1 MANITTNNTQVF
13 NNPEFGR
20 VRATLHDGDAWFV
33 GKDVAEILGY
43 SKHRDAIRKYVE
55 ERHRTDKLPIRDDLG
70 RTQRPICVNEFGAWS
85 LIEHSGFHKADRFK
99 HWITSGILPK
109 VYRSSETDAVVE
121 AVEKVKT
128 ENAKSAIQ
136 IFENSEFGKVRV
148 VDVDGEP
155 WLVGKDVAEIL
166 GYKNSRKAIKDH
178 VSDHDKTDGVTIR
191 DSIGREQKPICINES
206 GLYSLVMSSKLPAA
220 EKFQHW
226 VTSEVIPSIRK
237 HGGYIAGQNEMSDME
252 LLSRA
257 LLLVKNQ
264 LDDRNRQ
271 IEEMQPKVIFADA
284 VETSSTSVL
293 IGDFAKL
300 LKQNGIDIGQTRLFE
315 WLRNN
320 GYLMRVKGERRN
332 MPTQRS
338 MEMKLFEIKES
349 VIEHKDGH
357 LTIIRTPKVTG
368 KGQIYFAN
376 KFLQDRFLQE

>member
-1 MANITTNNTQVF
+1 MANITTNNTQTF
-13 NNPEFGR
+13 ENPEFGR

-70 RTQRPICVNEFGAWS
+70 RTQRPICVNEFGAQS

-99 HWITSGILPK
+99 HWITSGILPN
-109 VYRSSETDAVVE
+109 VYRSGEAEAEADAE
-121 AVEKVKT
+121 AVENT
-128 ENAKSAIQ
+128 ENAMQVFNNA
-136 IFENSEFGKVRV
+136 EFGKVRV

-155 WLVGKDVAEIL
+155 WLVGKDITKIL
-166 GYKNSRKAIKDH
+166 GYKNSRDALRKH
-178 VSDHDKTDGVTIR
+178 VSDADKGVANCDTL
-191 DSIGREQKPICINES
+191 GGKQKMIVINES
-206 GLYSLVMSSKLPAA
+206 GLYSLALASKLPAA
-220 EKFQHW
+220 EKFRHW

-376 KFLQDRFLQE
+376 KFLQDRFSQE

>member
-1 MANITTNNTQVF
+1 MTNITTNNTQTF
-13 NNPEFGR
+13 ENPEFGR
-20 VRATLHDGDAWFV
+20 VRATLHNGDAWFV

-43 SKHRDAIRKYVE
+43 SKHRDAIRKYVDE
-55 ERHRTDKLPIRDDLG
+55 SDRTDKLPIRDDLG
-70 RTQRPICVNEFGAWS
+70 RTQRPICVNESGVYS
-85 LIEHSGFHKADRFK
+85 LIFPSKLPIAKRFRHWMTNEVLPEMHQSAENEPAPSGS
-99 HWITSGILPK
+99 SG
-109 VYRSSETDAVVE
+109 
-121 AVEKVKT
+121 
-128 ENAKSAIQ
+128 IQ
-136 IFENSEFGKVRV
+136 IFENPEFGKVRV
-148 VDVDGEP
+148 VEVAGEP
-155 WLVGKDVAEIL
+155 WFVGKDVAEIL
-166 GYKNSRKAIKDH
+166 GYSKARNAIAAHVDNSDKALAPIQGGC
-178 VSDHDKTDGVTIR
+178 STGTQNTTI
-191 DSIGREQKPICINES
+191 INES
-206 GLYSLVMSSKLPAA
+206 GIYSLVLSSKLPSAQ
-220 EKFQHW
+220 KFKHW

-376 KFLQDRFLQE
+376 KFLQDRFSQE

>member
-1 MANITTNNTQVF
+1 MTDITTNNTQTF
-13 NNPEFGR
+13 ENPEFGR
-20 VRATLHDGDAWFV
+20 VRATLHNGDAWFV

-55 ERHRTDKLPIRDDLG
+55 EGHRTDKLPIRDDLG

-109 VYRSSETDAVVE
+109 VYRSGETDTDAE

-128 ENAKSAIQ
+128 ENAKSAMQ

-155 WLVGKDVAEIL
+155 WLVGKDVTEIL
-166 GYKNSRKAIKDH
+166 GYKNSRDALRKH
-178 VSDHDKTDGVTIR
+178 VRDTDKGVTNC
-191 DSIGREQKPICINES
+191 DTLGGKQKMTVINES

>member
-1 MANITTNNTQVF
+1 MANITTNNTQTF
-13 NNPEFGR
+13 ENPEFGR

-43 SKHRDAIRKYVE
+43 SKHRDAIRKYVDE
-55 ERHRTDKLPIRDDLG
+55 SDRTDKLPIRDDLG
-70 RTQRPICVNEFGAWS
+70 RTQRPICVNESGVYS
-85 LIEHSGFHKADRFK
+85 LIFPSKLPIAKKFRHWMTNEVLPEMHQSVWNEPTPSG
-99 HWITSGILPK
+99 
-109 VYRSSETDAVVE
+109 
-121 AVEKVKT
+121 
-128 ENAKSAIQ
+128 SAGIQ

-148 VDVDGEP
+148 VDIDGEP
-155 WLVGKDVAEIL
+155 WFVGRDVAEIL
-166 GYKNSRKAIKDH
+166 GYAKARNAITAHVDEDDKKDAPIQG
-178 VSDHDKTDGVTIR
+178 TPGGTQQMTI
-191 DSIGREQKPICINES
+191 INES
-206 GLYSLVMSSKLPAA
+206 GLYSLVLSSKMPNAK
-220 EKFQHW
+220 KFKRW

-315 WLRNN
+315 WMRNN

-357 LTIIRTPKVTG
+357 ITIIRTPKVTG

>member
-1 MANITTNNTQVF
+1 MSNITTNNTQVF
-13 NNPEFGR
+13 SNPEFGR
-20 VRATLHDGDAWFV
+20 VRV
-33 GKDVAEILGY
+33 
-43 SKHRDAIRKYVE
+43 
-55 ERHRTDKLPIRDDLG
+55 
-70 RTQRPICVNEFGAWS
+70 
-85 LIEHSGFHKADRFK
+85 IEK
-99 HWITSGILPK
+99 
-109 VYRSSETDAVVE
+109 
-121 AVEKVKT
+121 
-128 ENAKSAIQ
+128 
-136 IFENSEFGKVRV
+136 
-148 VDVDGEP
+148 DGEP
-155 WLVGKDVAEIL
+155 WFIGKDVAEIL

-178 VSDHDKTDGVTIR
+178 CKHSEMWLGKDSLGRLQEFKIIPESDLYRLAAKSKLPGADRFESWVFDGVLPEMHQSVWDEPTPSGSAGIQIFENPEFGKVRVVEMAGEPWFVGKDVAEILGYSKARNAIAAHVDNSDKALAPIQGGCSTGTQNTTI
-191 DSIGREQKPICINES
+191 INES
-206 GLYSLVMSSKLPAA
+206 GIYSLVLSSKLPSAQ
-220 EKFQHW
+220 KFKHW

-315 WLRNN
+315 WMRNN

-376 KFLQDRFLQE
+376 KFLQDRFSQE

>member
-1 MANITTNNTQVF
+1 MASITSNNTQVF

-20 VRATLHDGDAWFV
+20 VRATLHNGDAWFV

-43 SKHRDAIRKYVE
+43 SKHRDAIRKYVDE
-55 ERHRTDKLPIRDDLG
+55 SDRTDKLPIRDDLG
-70 RTQRPICVNEFGAWS
+70 RTQRPICVNESGVYS
-85 LIEHSGFHKADRFK
+85 LIFPSKLPIAKRFRHWMTNEVLPEMHQSVETEPTPSGS
-99 HWITSGILPK
+99 SG
-109 VYRSSETDAVVE
+109 
-121 AVEKVKT
+121 
-128 ENAKSAIQ
+128 IQ
-136 IFENSEFGKVRV
+136 IFENPEFGKVRV

-155 WLVGKDVAEIL
+155 WFVGKDVAEIL
-166 GYKNSRKAIKDH
+166 GYSKARNAIAAH
-178 VSDHDKTDGVTIR
+178 VDESDKALAPIQGGCSTGIQNTTI
-191 DSIGREQKPICINES
+191 INES
-206 GLYSLVMSSKLPAA
+206 GIYSLVLSSKLPGAQ
-220 EKFQHW
+220 KFKHW

-315 WLRNN
+315 WMRNN

-349 VIEHKDGH
+349 IIEHKDGH
-357 LTIIRTPKVTG
+357 ITIIRTPKVTG

-376 KFLQDRFLQE
+376 KFLQDKFLQE

>member
-1 MANITTNNTQVF
+1 MA
-13 NNPEFGR
+13 
-20 VRATLHDGDAWFV
+20 RA
-33 GKDVAEILGY
+33 LGY
-43 SKHRDAIRKYVE
+43 TNPSKATNDHCKHSEMWWDNDSLGRPQRFKIIPESDLYRLAAKS
-55 ERHRTDKLPIRDDLG
+55 KLPG
-70 RTQRPICVNEFGAWS
+70 
-85 LIEHSGFHKADRFK
+85 ADRF
-99 HWITSGILPK
+99 
-109 VYRSSETDAVVE
+109 
-121 AVEKVKT
+121 
-128 ENAKSAIQ
+128 
-136 IFENSEFGKVRV
+136 
-148 VDVDGEP
+148 
-155 WLVGKDVAEIL
+155 
-166 GYKNSRKAIKDH
+166 
-178 VSDHDKTDGVTIR
+178 
-191 DSIGREQKPICINES
+191 ES
-206 GLYSLVMSSKLPAA
+206 
-220 EKFQHW
+220 W
-226 VTSEVIPSIRK
+226 VFDEVIPSIRK

-376 KFLQDRFLQE
+376 KFLQDRFSQE

>member
-1 MANITTNNTQVF
+1 MANITTNNTQTF
-13 NNPEFGR
+13 ENPEFGR
-20 VRATLHDGDAWFV
+20 VRATLHNGDAWFV

-43 SKHRDAIRKYVE
+43 SKHRDAIRKYVDE
-55 ERHRTDKLPIRDDLG
+55 SDRTDKLPIRDDLG
-70 RTQRPICVNEFGAWS
+70 RTQRPICVNESGVYS
-85 LIEHSGFHKADRFK
+85 LIFPSKLPIAKRFRHWMTNEVLPEMHQSAENEPAPSGS
-99 HWITSGILPK
+99 SG
-109 VYRSSETDAVVE
+109 
-121 AVEKVKT
+121 
-128 ENAKSAIQ
+128 IQ
-136 IFENSEFGKVRV
+136 IFENPEFGKVRV
-148 VDVDGEP
+148 VEVAGEP
-155 WLVGKDVAEIL
+155 WFVGKDVAEIL
-166 GYKNSRKAIKDH
+166 GYSKARNAIAAHVDNSDKALAPIQGGC
-178 VSDHDKTDGVTIR
+178 STGTQNTTI
-191 DSIGREQKPICINES
+191 INES
-206 GLYSLVMSSKLPAA
+206 GIYSLVLSSKLPSAQ
-220 EKFQHW
+220 KFKHW

-376 KFLQDRFLQE
+376 KFLQDRFSQE

>member
-1 MANITTNNTQVF
+1 MTDITTNNTQVF
-13 NNPEFGR
+13 SNPEFGKVR
-20 VRATLHDGDAWFV
+20 VIEKDGDPWFV

-55 ERHRTDKLPIRDDLG
+55 ERHKTDKLPIRDDLG
-70 RTQRPICVNEFGAWS
+70 RTQRPICVNEFGAQS

-99 HWITSGILPK
+99 HWITSGILPN
-109 VYRSSETDAVVE
+109 VYRSGEADADAK
-121 AVEKVKT
+121 AVENT
-128 ENAKSAIQ
+128 ENAMRVFNNA
-136 IFENSEFGKVRV
+136 EFGKVRV

-155 WLVGKDVAEIL
+155 WLVGKDITEIL
-166 GYKNSRKAIKDH
+166 GYKNSRDALRKH
-178 VSDHDKTDGVTIR
+178 VSDADKGVANCDTL
-191 DSIGREQKPICINES
+191 GGKQKMIVINES
-206 GLYSLVMSSKLPAA
+206 GLYSLALASKLPAA
-220 EKFQHW
+220 EKFRHW

>member
-1 MANITTNNTQVF
+1 MANITTNNTQVI

-20 VRATLHDGDAWFV
+20 VRATLHNGDAWFV

-70 RTQRPICVNEFGAWS
+70 RTQRPICVNEFGAQS

-99 HWITSGILPK
+99 HWITSDILPN
-109 VYRSSETDAVVE
+109 VYRSGEAEADAE
-121 AVEKVKT
+121 AVENT
-128 ENAKSAIQ
+128 ENAMQVFNNA
-136 IFENSEFGKVRV
+136 EFGKVRV

-155 WLVGKDVAEIL
+155 WLVGKDITEIL
-166 GYKNSRKAIKDH
+166 GYKNSRDALRKH
-178 VSDHDKTDGVTIR
+178 VSDADKGVANCDTL
-191 DSIGREQKPICINES
+191 GGKQKMIVINES
-206 GLYSLVMSSKLPAA
+206 GLYSLALASKLPAA
-220 EKFQHW
+220 EKFRHW

-320 GYLMRVKGERRN
+320 GYLMRVKGERHN

>member
-1 MANITTNNTQVF
+1 MANITTNNTQTF
-13 NNPEFGR
+13 ENPEFGR

-43 SKHRDAIRKYVE
+43 SKHRDAIRKYVDE
-55 ERHRTDKLPIRDDLG
+55 SDRTDKLPIRDDLG
-70 RTQRPICVNEFGAWS
+70 RTQRPICVNESGVYS
-85 LIEHSGFHKADRFK
+85 LIFPSKLPIAKRFRHWMTNEVLPEMHQSVENEPTPNGSSG
-99 HWITSGILPK
+99 
-109 VYRSSETDAVVE
+109 
-121 AVEKVKT
+121 
-128 ENAKSAIQ
+128 IQ
-136 IFENSEFGKVRV
+136 IFENPEFGKVRV
-148 VDVDGEP
+148 VEVAGEP
-155 WLVGKDVAEIL
+155 WFVGKDVAEIL
-166 GYKNSRKAIKDH
+166 GYSKARNAIAAH
-178 VSDHDKTDGVTIR
+178 VDDSDKALAPIQGGCSTGTQNTTI
-191 DSIGREQKPICINES
+191 INES
-206 GLYSLVMSSKLPAA
+206 GIYSLVLSSKLPSAQ
-220 EKFQHW
+220 KFRHW

-315 WLRNN
+315 WMRNN

>member
-1 MANITTNNTQVF
+1 MANITTNNTQTF
-13 NNPEFGR
+13 ENPEFGR
-20 VRATLHDGDAWFV
+20 VRATLHNGDAWFV

-43 SKHRDAIRKYVE
+43 NKHRDAIRKYVD
-55 ERHRTDKLPIRDDLG
+55 ERQRTDKLPIRDDLG

-85 LIEHSGFHKADRFK
+85 LIEHSGFHRADKFK

-109 VYRSSETDAVVE
+109 VYRSGEADAEPVE
-121 AVEKVKT
+121 NIKT
-128 ENAKSAIQ
+128 AIQ
-136 IFENSEFGKVRV
+136 IFESPEFGKVRV
-148 VDVDGEP
+148 VEKDGEP
-155 WLVGKDVAEIL
+155 WFIANEVARAL
-166 GYKNSRKAIKDH
+166 GYTNPSKATNDH
-178 VSDHDKTDGVTIR
+178 CKHSEMWRDNDSLGRPQQFKIIPESD
-191 DSIGREQKPICINES
+191 
-206 GLYSLVMSSKLPAA
+206 LYRLAAKSKLPGA
-220 EKFQHW
+220 ERFESW
-226 VTSEVIPSIRK
+226 VFDEVIPSIRK

-315 WLRNN
+315 WMRNN

-349 VIEHKDGH
+349 IIEHKDGH
-357 LTIIRTPKVTG
+357 ITIIRTPKVTG

-376 KFLQDRFLQE
+376 KFLQDKFLQE

>member
-1 MANITTNNTQVF
+1 MANITTNNTQTF
-13 NNPEFGR
+13 ENPEFGR
-20 VRATLHDGDAWFV
+20 VRATLHNGDAWFV

-43 SKHRDAIRKYVE
+43 SKHRDAIRKYVDE
-55 ERHRTDKLPIRDDLG
+55 SDRTDKLPIRDDLG
-70 RTQRPICVNEFGAWS
+70 RTQRPICVNESGVYS
-85 LIEHSGFHKADRFK
+85 LIFPSKLPIAKRFRHWMTNEVLPEMHQSVETEPTPSGS
-99 HWITSGILPK
+99 SG
-109 VYRSSETDAVVE
+109 
-121 AVEKVKT
+121 
-128 ENAKSAIQ
+128 IQ
-136 IFENSEFGKVRV
+136 IFENPEFGKVRV

-155 WLVGKDVAEIL
+155 WFVGKDVAEIL
-166 GYKNSRKAIKDH
+166 GYSKARNAIAAH
-178 VSDHDKTDGVTIR
+178 VDESDKALAPIQGGCSTGIQNTTI
-191 DSIGREQKPICINES
+191 INES
-206 GLYSLVMSSKLPAA
+206 GIYSLVLSSKLPSAQ
-220 EKFQHW
+220 KFRHW

-376 KFLQDRFLQE
+376 KFLQDKFLQE

>member
-1 MANITTNNTQVF
+1 MTNNTSNNTQVF
-13 NNPEFGR
+13 NNPEFGKVR
-20 VRATLHDGDAWFV
+20 VIEKDGEPWFV
-33 GKDVAEILGY
+33 GKDVADILGY
-43 SKHRDAIRKYVE
+43 QNGSRDINRYVDEENKALAPIQGGCSTGTQNTMIISEYGLYSLVLSSKMPNAQKFRRWIASEIKHKMHRS
-55 ERHRTDKLPIRDDLG
+55 H
-70 RTQRPICVNEFGAWS
+70 
-85 LIEHSGFHKADRFK
+85 
-99 HWITSGILPK
+99 
-109 VYRSSETDAVVE
+109 ETDTNVE

-155 WLVGKDVAEIL
+155 WFIANEVARAL
-166 GYKNSRKAIKDH
+166 GYTNPSKATNDH
-178 VSDHDKTDGVTIR
+178 CKHSEMWRGNDSLGRPQQFKIIPESD
-191 DSIGREQKPICINES
+191 
-206 GLYSLVMSSKLPAA
+206 LYRLAAKSKLPGADRF
-220 EKFQHW
+220 ESW
-226 VTSEVIPSIRK
+226 VFDEVIPSIRK

-315 WLRNN
+315 WMRNN

>member
-1 MANITTNNTQVF
+1 MTDITTNNTQTF
-13 NNPEFGR
+13 ENPEFGR
-20 VRATLHDGDAWFV
+20 VRATLHNGDAWFV

-109 VYRSSETDAVVE
+109 VYRSSETDAVVN

-128 ENAKSAIQ
+128 ENAKSAMQ

-155 WLVGKDVAEIL
+155 WFIANEVARAL
-166 GYKNSRKAIKDH
+166 GYTNPSKATNDH
-178 VSDHDKTDGVTIR
+178 CKHSEMWWDNDSLGRPQRFKIIPESD
-191 DSIGREQKPICINES
+191 
-206 GLYSLVMSSKLPAA
+206 LYRLAAKSKLPGADRF
-220 EKFQHW
+220 ESW
-226 VTSEVIPSIRK
+226 VFDEVIPSIRK

>member
-1 MANITTNNTQVF
+1 MTNITTNNTQVF
-13 NNPEFGR
+13 NNPEFGKVR
-20 VRATLHDGDAWFV
+20 VVEKDGEPWFV
-33 GKDVAEILGY
+33 GRDVAEILGY
-43 SKHRDAIRKYVE
+43 AKARNAITAHVDEDDKKDA
-55 ERHRTDKLPIRDDLG
+55 PIQG
-70 RTQRPICVNEFGAWS
+70 TPGGTQ
-85 LIEHSGFHKADRFK
+85 
-99 HWITSGILPK
+99 
-109 VYRSSETDAVVE
+109 
-121 AVEKVKT
+121 
-128 ENAKSAIQ
+128 Q
-136 IFENSEFGKVRV
+136 M
-148 VDVDGEP
+148 
-155 WLVGKDVAEIL
+155 
-166 GYKNSRKAIKDH
+166 
-178 VSDHDKTDGVTIR
+178 TI
-191 DSIGREQKPICINES
+191 INES
-206 GLYSLVMSSKLPAA
+206 GLYSLVLSSKMPNAK
-220 EKFQHW
+220 KFKRW

-332 MPTQRS
+332 MPAQRS

>member
-1 MANITTNNTQVF
+1 MASITTNNTQVF

-20 VRATLHDGDAWFV
+20 VRATLHNGDAWFV

-109 VYRSSETDAVVE
+109 VYRSGETDTDAE

-128 ENAKSAIQ
+128 ENAKSAIL

-148 VDVDGEP
+148 IEKDGEP
-155 WLVGKDVAEIL
+155 WFIANEVARAL
-166 GYKNSRKAIKDH
+166 GYTNPSKATNDH
-178 VSDHDKTDGVTIR
+178 CKRSEMWWDNDSLGRPQRFKIIPESD
-191 DSIGREQKPICINES
+191 
-206 GLYSLVMSSKLPAA
+206 LYRLAAKSKLPGADRF
-220 EKFQHW
+220 ESW
-226 VTSEVIPSIRK
+226 VFDEVIPSIRK

-376 KFLQDRFLQE
+376 KFLQDKFVQE

>member
-1 MANITTNNTQVF
+1 MTNNTSNNTQTF
-13 NNPEFGR
+13 ENPEFGR
-20 VRATLHDGDAWFV
+20 VRATLHNGDAWFV

-43 SKHRDAIRKYVE
+43 SKHRDAIRKYVDE
-55 ERHRTDKLPIRDDLG
+55 SDRTDKLPIRDDLG
-70 RTQRPICVNEFGAWS
+70 RTQRPICVNESGVYS
-85 LIEHSGFHKADRFK
+85 LIFPSKLPIAKRFRHWMTNEVLPEMHQSVETEPTPSGS
-99 HWITSGILPK
+99 SG
-109 VYRSSETDAVVE
+109 
-121 AVEKVKT
+121 
-128 ENAKSAIQ
+128 IQ
-136 IFENSEFGKVRV
+136 IFENPEFGKVRV
-148 VDVDGEP
+148 VEVAGEP
-155 WLVGKDVAEIL
+155 WFVGKDVAEIL
-166 GYKNSRKAIKDH
+166 GYRNGSRDVNRH
-178 VSDHDKTDGVTIR
+178 VSLEDR
-191 DSIGREQKPICINES
+191 LRYRIGTSGQMREQIIINES
-206 GLYSLVMSSKLPAA
+206 GLYSLVLSSKLPAA
-220 EKFQHW
+220 EKFRHW

-315 WLRNN
+315 WMRNN

-349 VIEHKDGH
+349 IIEHKDGH
-357 LTIIRTPKVTG
+357 ITIIRTPKVTG

-376 KFLQDRFLQE
+376 KFLQDKFLQE

>member
-1 MANITTNNTQVF
+1 MANITTNNTQTF
-13 NNPEFGR
+13 ENPEFGR
-20 VRATLHDGDAWFV
+20 VRATLHNGDAWFV

-70 RTQRPICVNEFGAWS
+70 RTQRPICVNEFGTWS

-109 VYRSSETDAVVE
+109 VYRSGEADVSVVE
-121 AVEKVKT
+121 S
-128 ENAKSAIQ
+128 NKSAIQ
-136 IFENSEFGKVRV
+136 MFESPEFGKVRV

-178 VSDHDKTDGVTIR
+178 VSDRDKTDGVTIR

-226 VTSEVIPSIRK
+226 VTSEVLTSIRK

-376 KFLQDRFLQE
+376 KFLQDRFSQE

>member
-20 VRATLHDGDAWFV
+20 VRVIEKDGEPWFI

-43 SKHRDAIRKYVE
+43 RNGSRDINRYVDEENKALAPIQGGCSTGTQNTMIISEYGLYSLVLSSKMPNAQKFRRWIASEIKHKMHRS
-55 ERHRTDKLPIRDDLG
+55 H
-70 RTQRPICVNEFGAWS
+70 
-85 LIEHSGFHKADRFK
+85 
-99 HWITSGILPK
+99 
-109 VYRSSETDAVVE
+109 ETDTNVE

-128 ENAKSAIQ
+128 ENAESAMQ

-178 VSDHDKTDGVTIR
+178 VSDTDKGVTNC
-191 DSIGREQKPICINES
+191 DTPGGKQKMTVINES

-376 KFLQDRFLQE
+376 KFLQDRFSQE

>member
-13 NNPEFGR
+13 NNPEFGKVR
-20 VRATLHDGDAWFV
+20 VVDVDGDAWFVGKDVTKILGYKNSRDALRKHVSYTDKRIANCDTPGGKQKMIVLNESGLYSLGLSSKMPNAKKFRRWVANEVLPEMHQSVENEPTPSRSSRIQIFESPEFGKVRVVDVDGEPWFV

-43 SKHRDAIRKYVE
+43 SKARNAIAAHVDE
-55 ERHRTDKLPIRDDLG
+55 SDKALAPIQG
-70 RTQRPICVNEFGAWS
+70 GCST
-85 LIEHSGFHKADRFK
+85 
-99 HWITSGILPK
+99 GIQN
-109 VYRSSETDAVVE
+109 T
-121 AVEKVKT
+121 
-128 ENAKSAIQ
+128 
-136 IFENSEFGKVRV
+136 
-148 VDVDGEP
+148 
-155 WLVGKDVAEIL
+155 
-166 GYKNSRKAIKDH
+166 
-178 VSDHDKTDGVTIR
+178 TI
-191 DSIGREQKPICINES
+191 INES
-206 GLYSLVMSSKLPAA
+206 GIYSLVLSSKLPSAQ
-220 EKFQHW
+220 KFRHW

-368 KGQIYFAN
+368 KGQI
-376 KFLQDRFLQE
+376 

>member
-1 MANITTNNTQVF
+1 MANITTNNTQTF
-13 NNPEFGR
+13 ENPEFGR
-20 VRATLHDGDAWFV
+20 VRATLHNGDAWFV

-43 SKHRDAIRKYVE
+43 SKHRDAIRKYVDE
-55 ERHRTDKLPIRDDLG
+55 SDRTDKLPIRDDLG
-70 RTQRPICVNEFGAWS
+70 RTQRPICVNESGVYS
-85 LIEHSGFHKADRFK
+85 LIFPSKLPIAKRFR
-99 HWITSGILPK
+99 HWMTNEVLPEMHQS
-109 VYRSSETDAVVE
+109 VENEPTPSRSSR
-121 AVEKVKT
+121 
-128 ENAKSAIQ
+128 IQ
-136 IFENSEFGKVRV
+136 IFESPEFGKVRV

-155 WLVGKDVAEIL
+155 WFVGKDVAEIL
-166 GYKNSRKAIKDH
+166 GYSKARNAIAAH
-178 VSDHDKTDGVTIR
+178 VDESDKALAPIQGGCSTGIQNTTI
-191 DSIGREQKPICINES
+191 INES
-206 GLYSLVMSSKLPAA
+206 GIYSLVLSSKLPSAQ
-220 EKFQHW
+220 KFRHW

-315 WLRNN
+315 WMRNN

-349 VIEHKDGH
+349 IIEHKDGH

-376 KFLQDRFLQE
+376 KFLQDRFIQE

>member
-1 MANITTNNTQVF
+1 MASITSNNTQVF

-20 VRATLHDGDAWFV
+20 VRATLHNGDAWFV

-43 SKHRDAIRKYVE
+43 SKHRDAIRKYVDE
-55 ERHRTDKLPIRDDLG
+55 SDRTDKLPIRDDLG
-70 RTQRPICVNEFGAWS
+70 RTQRPICVNESGVYS
-85 LIEHSGFHKADRFK
+85 LIFPSKLPIAKRFRHWMTNEVLPEMHQSVETEPTPSGS
-99 HWITSGILPK
+99 SG
-109 VYRSSETDAVVE
+109 
-121 AVEKVKT
+121 
-128 ENAKSAIQ
+128 IQ
-136 IFENSEFGKVRV
+136 IFENPEFGKVRV

-155 WLVGKDVAEIL
+155 WFVGKDVAEIL
-166 GYKNSRKAIKDH
+166 GYSKARNAIAAH
-178 VSDHDKTDGVTIR
+178 VDESDKALAPIQGGCSTGIQNTTI
-191 DSIGREQKPICINES
+191 INES
-206 GLYSLVMSSKLPAA
+206 GIYSLVLSSKLPGAQ
-220 EKFQHW
+220 KFKHW

-315 WLRNN
+315 WMRNN

-349 VIEHKDGH
+349 IIEHKDGH

-376 KFLQDRFLQE
+376 KFLQDRFSQE

>member
-1 MANITTNNTQVF
+1 MPNITSNNTQTF
-13 NNPEFGR
+13 KSPEFGR
-20 VRATLHDGDAWFV
+20 VRATLHNGDAWFV

-43 SKHRDAIRKYVE
+43 SKHRDAIRKYVDE
-55 ERHRTDKLPIRDDLG
+55 SDRTDKLPIRDDLG

-109 VYRSSETDAVVE
+109 VFRSGETDTAAEVAE
-121 AVEKVKT
+121 NT
-128 ENAKSAIQ
+128 ENAMQ
-136 IFENSEFGKVRV
+136 LFNNPEFGKVRV

-206 GLYSLVMSSKLPAA
+206 GLYSLVMYSKLPAA
-220 EKFQHW
+220 EKFKHW
-226 VTSEVIPSIRK
+226 VTSEVLTSIRK

-315 WLRNN
+315 WMRNN

-376 KFLQDRFLQE
+376 KFLQNRFSQE

>member
-1 MANITTNNTQVF
+1 MANITTNNTQTF
-13 NNPEFGR
+13 ENPEFGR
-20 VRATLHDGDAWFV
+20 VRATLHNGDAWFV

-43 SKHRDAIRKYVE
+43 SKHRDAIRKYVDE
-55 ERHRTDKLPIRDDLG
+55 SDRTDKLPIRDDLG
-70 RTQRPICVNEFGAWS
+70 RTQRPICVNESGVYS
-85 LIEHSGFHKADRFK
+85 LIFPSKLPIAKRFR
-99 HWITSGILPK
+99 HWMTNEVLPEMHQS
-109 VYRSSETDAVVE
+109 VENEPTPSRSSR
-121 AVEKVKT
+121 
-128 ENAKSAIQ
+128 IQ
-136 IFENSEFGKVRV
+136 IFESPEFGKVRV

-155 WLVGKDVAEIL
+155 WFVGKDVAEIL
-166 GYKNSRKAIKDH
+166 GYSKARNAIAAH
-178 VSDHDKTDGVTIR
+178 VDESDKALAPIQGGCSTGIQNTTI
-191 DSIGREQKPICINES
+191 INES
-206 GLYSLVMSSKLPAA
+206 GIYSLVLSSKLPSAQ
-220 EKFQHW
+220 KFRHW

-368 KGQIYFAN
+368 KGQIYFAS

>member
-1 MANITTNNTQVF
+1 MTDITTNNTQVF
-13 NNPEFGR
+13 NNPEFGKVR
-20 VRATLHDGDAWFV
+20 VVDVDGEPWFV
-33 GKDVAEILGY
+33 GKDVADILGY
-43 SKHRDAIRKYVE
+43 QNGSRDINRYVDEENKALAPIQGGCSTGTQNTMIISEYGLYSLVLSSKMPNAQKFRRWIASEIKHKMHRS
-55 ERHRTDKLPIRDDLG
+55 H
-70 RTQRPICVNEFGAWS
+70 
-85 LIEHSGFHKADRFK
+85 
-99 HWITSGILPK
+99 
-109 VYRSSETDAVVE
+109 ETDTNVE

-178 VSDHDKTDGVTIR
+178 VSDRDKTDGVTIR

-315 WLRNN
+315 WMRNN

-349 VIEHKDGH
+349 IIEHKDGH
-357 LTIIRTPKVTG
+357 ITIIRTPKVTG

-376 KFLQDRFLQE
+376 KFLQDKFLQE

>member
-1 MANITTNNTQVF
+1 MANITTNNTQIF
-13 NNPEFGR
+13 ENPEFGR

-43 SKHRDAIRKYVE
+43 SKHRDAIRKYVDE
-55 ERHRTDKLPIRDDLG
+55 SDRTDKLPIRDDLG
-70 RTQRPICVNEFGAWS
+70 RTQRPICVNESGVYS
-85 LIEHSGFHKADRFK
+85 LIFPSKLPIAKRFRHWMTNEVLPEMHQSVENEPVPSKSSG
-99 HWITSGILPK
+99 
-109 VYRSSETDAVVE
+109 V
-121 AVEKVKT
+121 
-128 ENAKSAIQ
+128 Q

-148 VDVDGEP
+148 VEKDGEP
-155 WLVGKDVAEIL
+155 WFVGKDVAEIL
-166 GYKNSRKAIKDH
+166 GYSKARNAIAAHVDNSDKALAPIQGGCSTGTQD
-178 VSDHDKTDGVTIR
+178 TTI
-191 DSIGREQKPICINES
+191 INES
-206 GLYSLVMSSKLPAA
+206 GLYSLVLSSKLPSAQ
-220 EKFQHW
+220 KFKHW

-376 KFLQDRFLQE
+376 KFLQDRFSQE

>member
-1 MANITTNNTQVF
+1 MTDITTNSTQIF
-13 NNPEFGR
+13 SNPEFGKVR
-20 VRATLHDGDAWFV
+20 VIEKDGEPWFV
-33 GKDVAEILGY
+33 GKDVADILGY
-43 SKHRDAIRKYVE
+43 QNGSRDINHHVDEENKALAPIQGTPGETQQMTIISEYGLYSLVLSSKMPNAKKFR
-55 ERHRTDKLPIRDDLG
+55 
-70 RTQRPICVNEFGAWS
+70 
-85 LIEHSGFHKADRFK
+85 
-99 HWITSGILPK
+99 HWIASEIK
-109 VYRSSETDAVVE
+109 HKMHRSHETDADVVE
-121 AVEKVKT
+121 S
-128 ENAKSAIQ
+128 AKSAIQ
-136 IFENSEFGKVRV
+136 IFENPEFGKMRV
-148 VDVDGEP
+148 IEKDGEP
-155 WLVGKDVAEIL
+155 WFIANEVARAL
-166 GYKNSRKAIKDH
+166 GYTNPSKATNDH
-178 VSDHDKTDGVTIR
+178 CKHSEMWWDNDSLGRPQRFKIIPESD
-191 DSIGREQKPICINES
+191 
-206 GLYSLVMSSKLPAA
+206 LYRLAAKSKLPGADRF
-220 EKFQHW
+220 ESW
-226 VTSEVIPSIRK
+226 VFDEVIPSIRK

>member
-13 NNPEFGR
+13 NNPEFGKVR
-20 VRATLHDGDAWFV
+20 VVDVDGDAWFV
-33 GKDVAEILGY
+33 GKDVTKILGY
-43 SKHRDAIRKYVE
+43 KNSRDALRKHVSY
-55 ERHRTDKLPIRDDLG
+55 TDKRIANCDTPGGKQKMIVLNESGLYSLG
-70 RTQRPICVNEFGAWS
+70 LSSKMPNAKKFRRWVANEV
-85 LIEHSGFHKADRFK
+85 
-99 HWITSGILPK
+99 LPK
-109 VYRSSETDAVVE
+109 MYRSDKTDADVVE
-121 AVEKVKT
+121 S
-128 ENAKSAIQ
+128 AKSAIQ
-136 IFENSEFGKVRV
+136 IFESPEFGKVRV
-148 VDVDGEP
+148 VDIDGEP
-155 WLVGKDVAEIL
+155 WFIANEVARAL
-166 GYKNSRKAIKDH
+166 GYTNPSKATNDH
-178 VSDHDKTDGVTIR
+178 CKHSEMWWDNDSLGRPQRFKIIPESD
-191 DSIGREQKPICINES
+191 
-206 GLYSLVMSSKLPAA
+206 LYRLAAKSKLPGADRF
-220 EKFQHW
+220 ESW
-226 VTSEVIPSIRK
+226 VFDEVIPSIRK

-264 LDDRNRQ
+264 LDDRNKQ

-300 LKQNGIDIGQTRLFE
+300 LKQNGIEIGQTRLFE
-315 WLRNN
+315 WMRNN

-376 KFLQDRFLQE
+376 KFLQDRFSQE

>member
-1 MANITTNNTQVF
+1 MTDITSNNTQVF

-20 VRATLHDGDAWFV
+20 VRATMHNGDAWFV

-43 SKHRDAIRKYVE
+43 SKHRDAIRKYVDE
-55 ERHRTDKLPIRDDLG
+55 SDRTDKLPIRDDLG
-70 RTQRPICVNEFGAWS
+70 RTQRPICVNESGVYS
-85 LIEHSGFHKADRFK
+85 LIFPSKLPIAKRFRHWMTNEVLPEMHQSVENEPTPSGS
-99 HWITSGILPK
+99 SG
-109 VYRSSETDAVVE
+109 
-121 AVEKVKT
+121 
-128 ENAKSAIQ
+128 IQ
-136 IFENSEFGKVRV
+136 IFENPEFGKVRV
-148 VDVDGEP
+148 VEVAGEP
-155 WLVGKDVAEIL
+155 WFVGKDVAEIL
-166 GYKNSRKAIKDH
+166 GYSKARNAIAAH
-178 VSDHDKTDGVTIR
+178 VDESDKALAPIQGGCSTGIQNTTI
-191 DSIGREQKPICINES
+191 INES
-206 GLYSLVMSSKLPAA
+206 GIYSLVLSSKLPGAQ
-220 EKFQHW
+220 KFKHW

-315 WLRNN
+315 WMRNN

-349 VIEHKDGH
+349 IIEHKDGH
-357 LTIIRTPKVTG
+357 ITIIRTPKVTG

-376 KFLQDRFLQE
+376 KFLQDKFLQE

>member
-1 MANITTNNTQVF
+1 MTDITTNSTQVI
-13 NNPEFGR
+13 NNPEFGKLR
-20 VRATLHDGDAWFV
+20 VIEKNGKPWFVGKDVTEILGYKNSRNALRKHVSDADKGTANCDTLGGKQKMIVINESGLYSLVLSSKMPIAKRFRHWVANEVLPEMHQSVWNEPTPSESSGIQIFENPEFGKVRVVEMAGEPWFV

-43 SKHRDAIRKYVE
+43 SKARNAIAAHVDNL
-55 ERHRTDKLPIRDDLG
+55 DKALAPIQG
-70 RTQRPICVNEFGAWS
+70 GCSTGTQN
-85 LIEHSGFHKADRFK
+85 
-99 HWITSGILPK
+99 T
-109 VYRSSETDAVVE
+109 
-121 AVEKVKT
+121 
-128 ENAKSAIQ
+128 
-136 IFENSEFGKVRV
+136 
-148 VDVDGEP
+148 
-155 WLVGKDVAEIL
+155 
-166 GYKNSRKAIKDH
+166 
-178 VSDHDKTDGVTIR
+178 TI
-191 DSIGREQKPICINES
+191 INES
-206 GLYSLVMSSKLPAA
+206 GIYSLVLSSKLPSAQ
-220 EKFQHW
+220 KFKHW

-368 KGQIYFAN
+368 KGQIYFAS

>member
-1 MANITTNNTQVF
+1 M
-13 NNPEFGR
+13 
-20 VRATLHDGDAWFV
+20 
-33 GKDVAEILGY
+33 
-43 SKHRDAIRKYVE
+43 
-55 ERHRTDKLPIRDDLG
+55 
-70 RTQRPICVNEFGAWS
+70 
-85 LIEHSGFHKADRFK
+85 IEHSGFHKADRFK
-99 HWITSGILPK
+99 HWVTSGILPK
-109 VYRSSETDAVVE
+109 VYHSCKAEADTE
-121 AVEKVKT
+121 AVENT
-128 ENAKSAIQ
+128 ENAMQ
-136 IFENSEFGKVRV
+136 VFNNVEFGKVRV
-148 VDVDGEP
+148 VDIDGEP

-220 EKFQHW
+220 EKFKHW
-226 VTSEVIPSIRK
+226 VTSEVLTSIRK

-315 WLRNN
+315 WMRNN
-320 GYLMRVKGERRN
+320 GFLMRVKGERRN

-376 KFLQDRFLQE
+376 KFLQDRFSQE

>member
-1 MANITTNNTQVF
+1 MANITTNNTQTF
-13 NNPEFGR
+13 ENPEFGR
-20 VRATLHDGDAWFV
+20 VRV
-33 GKDVAEILGY
+33 
-43 SKHRDAIRKYVE
+43 
-55 ERHRTDKLPIRDDLG
+55 
-70 RTQRPICVNEFGAWS
+70 
-85 LIEHSGFHKADRFK
+85 IEK
-99 HWITSGILPK
+99 
-109 VYRSSETDAVVE
+109 
-121 AVEKVKT
+121 
-128 ENAKSAIQ
+128 
-136 IFENSEFGKVRV
+136 
-148 VDVDGEP
+148 DGEP
-155 WLVGKDVAEIL
+155 WFVGKDVAEIL

-178 VSDHDKTDGVTIR
+178 CKHSEMWPGKDSLGRLQQFKIIPESDLYRLAAKSKLPGADRFESWVFDGVLPEMHQSVWDEPTPSRSAGIQIFENSEFGKVRVIEKDGEPWLVGKDITEILGYKNSRDALRKHVSDTDKGVANCDTL
-191 DSIGREQKPICINES
+191 GGKQKMIVINES
-206 GLYSLVMSSKLPAA
+206 GLYSLALASKLPAA
-220 EKFQHW
+220 EKFKHW

-315 WLRNN
+315 WMRNN

>member
-1 MANITTNNTQVF
+1 MTNITSNNTQVF
-13 NNPEFGR
+13 ENPEFGR
-20 VRATLHDGDAWFV
+20 VRATLHNGDAWFV

-43 SKHRDAIRKYVE
+43 SKHRDVIRKYVDE
-55 ERHRTDKLPIRDDLG
+55 SDRTDKLPIRDDLG
-70 RTQRPICVNEFGAWS
+70 RTQRPICVNESGVYS
-85 LIEHSGFHKADRFK
+85 LVFPSKLPIAKRFRHWMTNEVLPEMRQSVRNEPTPSGS
-99 HWITSGILPK
+99 SG
-109 VYRSSETDAVVE
+109 
-121 AVEKVKT
+121 
-128 ENAKSAIQ
+128 IQ
-136 IFENSEFGKVRV
+136 IFENPEFGKVRV

-178 VSDHDKTDGVTIR
+178 VSDRDKTDGVTIR

-226 VTSEVIPSIRK
+226 VTSEVLTSIRK

-376 KFLQDRFLQE
+376 KFLQDRFSQE

>member
-1 MANITTNNTQVF
+1 MTNNTSNNTQTF
-13 NNPEFGR
+13 ENPEFGR
-20 VRATLHDGDAWFV
+20 VRATLHNGDAWFV

-43 SKHRDAIRKYVE
+43 SKHRDAIRKYVDE
-55 ERHRTDKLPIRDDLG
+55 SDRTDKLPIRDDLG
-70 RTQRPICVNEFGAWS
+70 RTQRPICVNESGVYS
-85 LIEHSGFHKADRFK
+85 LIFPSKLPIAKRFRHWMTNEVLPEMHQSVETEPTPSGS
-99 HWITSGILPK
+99 SG
-109 VYRSSETDAVVE
+109 
-121 AVEKVKT
+121 
-128 ENAKSAIQ
+128 IQ
-136 IFENSEFGKVRV
+136 IFENPEFGKVRV

-155 WLVGKDVAEIL
+155 WFVGKDVAEIL
-166 GYKNSRKAIKDH
+166 GYSKARNAIAAHVDNSDKALAPIQGGC
-178 VSDHDKTDGVTIR
+178 STGTQNTTI
-191 DSIGREQKPICINES
+191 INES
-206 GLYSLVMSSKLPAA
+206 GIYSLVLSSKLPSAQ
-220 EKFQHW
+220 KFKHW

-376 KFLQDRFLQE
+376 KFLQDKFLQE

>member
-1 MANITTNNTQVF
+1 MTDITPNNTQTF
-13 NNPEFGR
+13 ENPEFGR
-20 VRATLHDGDAWFV
+20 VRATLHNGDAWFV

-43 SKHRDAIRKYVE
+43 SKHRDAIRKYVDE
-55 ERHRTDKLPIRDDLG
+55 SDRTDKLPIRDDLG
-70 RTQRPICVNEFGAWS
+70 RTQRPICVNESGVYS
-85 LIEHSGFHKADRFK
+85 LIFPSKLPIAKRFRHWMTNEVLPEMHQSVETEPTLSGS
-99 HWITSGILPK
+99 SG
-109 VYRSSETDAVVE
+109 
-121 AVEKVKT
+121 
-128 ENAKSAIQ
+128 IQ
-136 IFENSEFGKVRV
+136 IFENPEFGKVRV
-148 VDVDGEP
+148 VEVAGEP
-155 WLVGKDVAEIL
+155 WFVGKDVAEIL
-166 GYKNSRKAIKDH
+166 GYSKARNAIAAH
-178 VSDHDKTDGVTIR
+178 VDESDKALAPIQGGCSTGIQNTTI
-191 DSIGREQKPICINES
+191 INES
-206 GLYSLVMSSKLPAA
+206 GIYSLVLSSKLPGAQ
-220 EKFQHW
+220 KFKHW
-226 VTSEVIPSIRK
+226 VTSEVVPSIRK

-315 WLRNN
+315 WMRNN

-349 VIEHKDGH
+349 IIEHKDGH
-357 LTIIRTPKVTG
+357 ITIIRTPKVTG

-376 KFLQDRFLQE
+376 KFLQDKFLQE

>member
-1 MANITTNNTQVF
+1 MANITTNNTQTF
-13 NNPEFGR
+13 ENPEFGR
-20 VRATLHDGDAWFV
+20 VRATLHNGDAWFV

-43 SKHRDAIRKYVE
+43 SKHRDAIRKYVDE
-55 ERHRTDKLPIRDDLG
+55 SDRTDKLPIRDDLG
-70 RTQRPICVNEFGAWS
+70 RTQRPICVNESGVYS
-85 LIEHSGFHKADRFK
+85 LIFPSKLPIAKRFRHWMTNEVLPEMHQSVENELAPSGS
-99 HWITSGILPK
+99 SG
-109 VYRSSETDAVVE
+109 
-121 AVEKVKT
+121 
-128 ENAKSAIQ
+128 IQ
-136 IFENSEFGKVRV
+136 IFENPEFGKVRV
-148 VDVDGEP
+148 VEVAGEP
-155 WLVGKDVAEIL
+155 WFVGKDVAEIL
-166 GYKNSRKAIKDH
+166 GYSKARNAIAAHVDNSDKALAPIQGGC
-178 VSDHDKTDGVTIR
+178 STGTQNTTI
-191 DSIGREQKPICINES
+191 INES
-206 GLYSLVMSSKLPAA
+206 GIYSLVLSSKLPSAQ
-220 EKFQHW
+220 KFKHW

-376 KFLQDRFLQE
+376 KFLQDRFSQE

>member
-1 MANITTNNTQVF
+1 MANTTTNNTQTF
-13 NNPEFGR
+13 ENPEFGR
-20 VRATLHDGDAWFV
+20 VRATLHNGDAWFV

-70 RTQRPICVNEFGAWS
+70 RTQRPICVNEFGAQS

-99 HWITSGILPK
+99 HWITSGILPN
-109 VYRSSETDAVVE
+109 VYRSGEAEADAE
-121 AVEKVKT
+121 AVENT
-128 ENAKSAIQ
+128 ENAMQVFNNA
-136 IFENSEFGKVRV
+136 EFGKVRV
-148 VDVDGEP
+148 VEKDGEP

-178 VSDHDKTDGVTIR
+178 VSDRDKTDGVTIR

-226 VTSEVIPSIRK
+226 VTSEVLTSIRK

-376 KFLQDRFLQE
+376 KFLQDRFSQE